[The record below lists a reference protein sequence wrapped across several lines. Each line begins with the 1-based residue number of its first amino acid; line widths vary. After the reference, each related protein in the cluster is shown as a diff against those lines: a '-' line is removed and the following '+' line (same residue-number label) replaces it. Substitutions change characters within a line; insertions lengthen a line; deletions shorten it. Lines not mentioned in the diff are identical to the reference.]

1 MHVPL
6 KNQQQS
12 LHAEVL
18 TVLIVSRPLLG
29 GEGVTCRL
37 ERTNVAEG
45 IVTKA
50 LGEERILRT
59 KLREAY
65 SVNIYM
71 MKHDSGGDEVVVESA
86 ERESITGK
94 IPRGPRDFLASRN
107 STNQIKICL

>member
-12 LHAEVL
+12 LDAEVL

-29 GEGVTCRL
+29 GEGVACRL

-65 SVNIYM
+65 SVNIY
-71 MKHDSGGDEVVVESA
+71 
-86 ERESITGK
+86 I
-94 IPRGPRDFLASRN
+94 
-107 STNQIKICL
+107 

>member
-1 MHVPL
+1 
-6 KNQQQS
+6 

-59 KLREAY
+59 KLRKAY

-71 MKHDSGGDEVVVESA
+71 MKHDSGGDEVVVEYA

-94 IPRGPRDFLASRN
+94 IPRGPRDFLASHN

>member
-6 KNQQQS
+6 NNQQQS

-59 KLREAY
+59 KLRKAY

-71 MKHDSGGDEVVVESA
+71 MKHDSGGDEVVVEYA

-94 IPRGPRDFLASRN
+94 IPEGKEIFSQAK
-107 STNQIKICL
+107 TAQIKSK